1 MDKKTFLDIL
11 SKYNKGKAS
20 KQEVDLLEAYYELF
34 EVEENILD
42 QMDLSE
48 KQLLKQ
54 QMLARVLEKNI
65 EIVTTKTKTW
75 YDRSWLSAAAV
86 LLILCSVG
94 LLLFK
99 KDRNEIAVVKKSETP
114 TAVIKP
120 GKNQAILTLS
130 DGSTIG
136 LNEEEKGIVLSKN
149 GLLVT
154 KSGDGEL
161 KYETNE
167 ELIPTTNTITTPR
180 GGQYQLVLTDGT
192 KVWLNAQ
199 SSIKFP
205 TRFAGDTRVVH
216 ITGEVYFEVA
226 KNKKMPFLVHTHNQ
240 KIEVLGT
247 HFNVNTY
254 IDEAAEKTTL
264 IEGSVKVAKVRDG
277 FAEMKSAKLLR
288 PGQEALLT
296 SESSLIKVGT
306 ADTEA
311 AISWK
316 NGYFKFDKADIQTVM
331 RQISR
336 WYDVDVKYVGNK
348 SSDLFVGKIKRT
360 EEIQG
365 ILRILERSKIN
376 TSVKGRTII
385 ITN

>member
-48 KQLLKQ
+48 KQRLKQ
-54 QMLARVLEKNI
+54 QMLARVLDKNT

-114 TAVIKP
+114 TAAIKP

-136 LNEEEKGIVLSKN
+136 LNEEEKGIVLSKD
-149 GLLVT
+149 GLLIT

-192 KVWLNAQ
+192 RVWLNAQ

-205 TRFAGDTRVVH
+205 TRFAGDTRVVY

-254 IDEAAEKTTL
+254 VDEAAEKTTL

-277 FAEMKSAKLLR
+277 FEEMNSAKLLR

-296 SESSLIKVGT
+296 SESSLIKVGA

-348 SSDLFVGKIKRT
+348 SNDLFVGKIKRT

>member
-1 MDKKTFLDIL
+1 
-11 SKYNKGKAS
+11 
-20 KQEVDLLEAYYELF
+20 
-34 EVEENILD
+34 
-42 QMDLSE
+42 
-48 KQLLKQ
+48 
-54 QMLARVLEKNI
+54 
-65 EIVTTKTKTW
+65 
-75 YDRSWLSAAAV
+75 
-86 LLILCSVG
+86 
-94 LLLFK
+94 
-99 KDRNEIAVVKKSETP
+99 
-114 TAVIKP
+114 
-120 GKNQAILTLS
+120 
-130 DGSTIG
+130 
-136 LNEEEKGIVLSKN
+136 
-149 GLLVT
+149 
-154 KSGDGEL
+154 
-161 KYETNE
+161 
-167 ELIPTTNTITTPR
+167 
-180 GGQYQLVLTDGT
+180 
-192 KVWLNAQ
+192 
-199 SSIKFP
+199 
-205 TRFAGDTRVVH
+205 
-216 ITGEVYFEVA
+216 
-226 KNKKMPFLVHTHNQ
+226 MPFLVHTHNQ

-348 SSDLFVGKIKRT
+348 STDLFVGKIKRT
-360 EEIQG
+360 EGIQG

>member
-20 KQEVDLLEAYYELF
+20 GQEIELLEAYYELF

-42 QMDLSE
+42 KMDLGQKEQLKKAILTEIMPENPEVATIKIKRWYKSE
-48 KQLLKQ
+48 
-54 QMLARVLEKNI
+54 
-65 EIVTTKTKTW
+65 
-75 YDRSWLSAAAV
+75 WLSVAAV
-86 LLILCSVG
+86 VV
-94 LLLFK
+94 LLFSVSLLWFK
-99 KDRNEIAVVKKSETP
+99 SDTNNAVVENTETV
-114 TAVIKP
+114 AVIKP
-120 GKNQAILTLS
+120 GSNQAILTLA

-136 LNEEEKGIVLSKN
+136 LDEQGKGVIVAQT
-149 GLLVT
+149 GLRVT
-154 KSGDGEL
+154 KGSDGAV
-161 KYETNE
+161 KYESNDG
-167 ELIPTTNTITTPR
+167 LVPTINTIATPR
-180 GGQYQLVLTDGT
+180 GGQYQLVLDDGT

-205 TRFAGDTRVVH
+205 TRFAGDYRTVD

-226 KNKKMPFLVHTHNQ
+226 KNKNMPFQVRTPSQ
-240 KIEVLGT
+240 QIEVLGT

-264 IEGSVKVAKVRDG
+264 IEGSVKVAKLKNGMV
-277 FAEMKSAKLLR
+277 EMASAKTLK
-288 PGQEALLT
+288 PGQEASLMG
-296 SESSLIKVGT
+296 ESNVINIAL

-311 AISWK
+311 TISWK

-336 WYDVDVKYVGNK
+336 WYNVDVRYVGEMSK
-348 SSDLFVGKIKRT
+348 DLFMGKIKRS
-360 EEIQG
+360 EDIG
-365 ILRILERSKIN
+365 DVLRILERSKIN

-385 ITN
+385 INN

>member
-48 KQLLKQ
+48 KHLLKQ
-54 QMLARVLEKNI
+54 QMLARVLEKNT

-75 YDRSWLSAAAV
+75 YGRSWLSAAAV

-99 KDRNEIAVVKKSETP
+99 KDRNEIAVVKKSEKT

-226 KNKKMPFLVHTHNQ
+226 KNKKMPFLVHTNNQ

-277 FAEMKSAKLLR
+277 FAEMNSAKLLR